1 MYLRPVNLGPQ
12 DDHYCAYKAGID
24 VLATLLQQ
32 AVQLDDGDVVELNP
46 AYQPAQSL
54 VREGERRAMI
64 FLAVPQD
71 PCQVVADRIPVSAG
85 TNRIYVNIY

>member
-1 MYLRPVNLGPQ
+1 MNLGPQ

-71 PCQVVADRIPVSAG
+71 PCQGWGGRGVFFLLLLSPWYG
-85 TNRIYVNIY
+85 L